1 MTLDARLFTG
11 LPVLAAV
18 LESGSFVQA
27 GEALGLTQSGVSR
40 AVQRLEAQL
49 GIRLFER
56 TSKMVRLTEDGKR
69 FCDEALPLLHRMEE
83 VAEEMAGVSG
93 KVQGQLRVNVDP
105 TVARLF
111 LAPRIH
117 RFLEPFPGLR
127 LELVIRDGIGD
138 LVAEGFDAAIRFGD
152 PKPSALI
159 ARRLLKVRI
168 LTCASPAYFRHHD
181 RPRTPR
187 DLERQGHECILFR
200 DPATGRPFPWEFHQ
214 GKKRL
219 TVAVTGRV
227 VLNDALTHLEA
238 CRSGLGIAQI
248 MDLGIGPLLESGALT
263 NLFPQWS
270 DELFPLYIY
279 HPSRHFVP
287 AKVRAFTDFL
297 MDSVKRKQLES
308 RGSAPFK

>member
-1 MTLDARLFTG
+1 MTFDTRLFTG

-18 LESGSFVQA
+18 LESGSFVRA

-56 TSKMVRLTEDGKR
+56 TSKTVRLTEEGKR
-69 FCDEALPLLHRMEE
+69 FCDDALPLLHRMEE
-83 VAEEMAGVSG
+83 VAEEVSGVSG
-93 KVQGQLRVNVDP
+93 KVQGQLRVNIDP

-117 RFLEPFPGLR
+117 GFLQAFPGLR

-159 ARRLLKVRI
+159 ARCLRRVRI
-168 LTCASPAYFRHHD
+168 LTCASPAYFRRHD

-187 DLERQGHECILFR
+187 DLEQQGHECILFR

-219 TVAVTGRV
+219 TVAVTGRL
-227 VLNDALTHLEA
+227 VLNDALTQLEV
-238 CRSGLGIAQI
+238 CRSGQGIAQI
-248 MDLGIGPLLESGALT
+248 MDLGIESLLESGALI
-263 NLFPQWS
+263 NLFPHWS
-270 DELFPLYIY
+270 DELYPLYVF

-287 AKVRAFTDFL
+287 ARLKALTEFL
-297 MDSVKRKQLES
+297 VDSVKPEL
-308 RGSAPFK
+308 